1 MNKKTIKI
9 AEKQRKQ
16 PIKPRTQVRKLIKSP
31 EKLRK
36 LPRKPEIPPKKAQ

>member
-1 MNKKTIKI
+1 MNEKTIKS

-16 PIKPRTQVRKLIKSP
+16 QIKPRTQVRKLIKPP

-36 LPRKPEIPPKKAQ
+36 LPRKTEILSEKG